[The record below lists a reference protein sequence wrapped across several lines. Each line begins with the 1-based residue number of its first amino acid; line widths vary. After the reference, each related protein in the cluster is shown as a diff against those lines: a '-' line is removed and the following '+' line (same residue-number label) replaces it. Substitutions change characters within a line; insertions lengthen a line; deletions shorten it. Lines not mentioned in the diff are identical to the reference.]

1 MAEASSDPAL
11 AAALRGRVGDPRRRE
26 LTVRL
31 EADGSMLRVPVDATL
46 DQLMG
51 PLYHRALII
60 EAGARHLTR
69 ATAPAATAA
78 PPIAPRRKN
87 SRRATRDF

>member
-11 AAALRGRVGDPRRRE
+11 AAALRERVGDPRRRE

-51 PLYHRALII
+51 RSTTVRSSSRLALATSPEQRHQPPRA
-60 EAGARHLTR
+60 
-69 ATAPAATAA
+69 
-78 PPIAPRRKN
+78 
-87 SRRATRDF
+87 